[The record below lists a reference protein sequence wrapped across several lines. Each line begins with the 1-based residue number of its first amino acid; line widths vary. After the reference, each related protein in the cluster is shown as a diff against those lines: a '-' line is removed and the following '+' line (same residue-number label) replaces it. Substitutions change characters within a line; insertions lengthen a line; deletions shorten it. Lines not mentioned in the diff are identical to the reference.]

1 VNRAK
6 QRILLLRNNC
16 GEIKMKRVLM
26 WVHDLNYEN
35 VFEFQL
41 FYKTFT
47 SNKLRMVWKGF
58 CEVVQC
64 VSCLVLLDGTVRR
77 RCRYS
82 MTTCPAWD
90 QTITLMMSS
99 LDRSQERFLSFINT
113 FDRLFLWWVAALKL
127 LHVCASIRPLS
138 SVDHC
143 LIRESIQ
150 FVSSSCCLLTFFTC
164 ICFDLCA
171 LKLKEYF
178 LKITKTDLCDQ
189 I

>member
-1 VNRAK
+1 MCYWCITTIWLSTEMSFADLG
-6 QRILLLRNNC
+6 LLAT
-16 GEIKMKRVLM
+16 VLPIRQYAPRY
-26 WVHDLNYEN
+26 L
-35 VFEFQL
+35 
-41 FYKTFT
+41 
-47 SNKLRMVWKGF
+47 VWKGF

-178 LKITKTDLCDQ
+178 S
-189 I
+189 